1 MWTDLCLG
9 ASVVMAA
16 FIVAIVAPIVAN
28 AMVNAERERPHRVTA
43 AETACPNDG
52 APASGTAAAAA
63 MPGAT
68 PSAVTV
74 PKTAADRPPAFPPR
88 SDGTV
93 RTPNPSATQSP
104 EPPATSDT
112 ATQTPSTDAD
122 DTANDGRQQPATAHP
137 ESVSVLPPRPP
148 HNWIIPP
155 LATDIRTVESGV
167 AAGLDELGEPSEY
180 AELEH
185 RPVNDAQASSAPT
198 AVALDMLECHGAT
211 AASVSIRGVGHR
223 DFRHPRQDAAAIR
236 AVGERIVAVV
246 CDGVSASPRSHI
258 GAASACKAVLS
269 CVQRQLEEGIDVDR
283 IDWPQVT
290 DAVRATLR
298 EQASRLLKPQ
308 HGTSGDA
315 DRQTADADAVAAQ
328 LLGTTCDVLV
338 VDVGGDTPR
347 FTRATLSGDGF
358 GYLVDAVR
366 GIEFL
371 GSTKVQPDAADP
383 ASTTAAG
390 GTGGA
395 NAVSAD
401 TTGAAAPANTTT
413 VAGGRTGT
421 EQDVRLASSAVRPL
435 PADPGD
441 RFPMVV
447 SGRLL
452 RGRQAVAIVSDGLG
466 DDLRDGS
473 TAASGYLFRRLVR
486 PIPQHE
492 LLRIASY
499 LKLGSTDDRSAV
511 IVWL

>member
-1 MWTDLCLG
+1 MWTEMCLG
-9 ASVVMAA
+9 LSIVAAA
-16 FIVAIVAPIVAN
+16 FVVAVAAPFVAN
-28 AMVNAERERPHRVTA
+28 AIVNAEQERPRRVPVA
-43 AETACPNDG
+43 AAPSPDG
-52 APASGTAAAAA
+52 GTSASGTTAPVTMPDAASNTVPSATSAA

-88 SDGTV
+88 SDSTV

-122 DTANDGRQQPATAHP
+122 DTANDGRHQPATAHP
-137 ESVSVLPPRPP
+137 ESVSALPPRPP

-155 LATDIRTVESGV
+155 LTTDIRTVESGV

-338 VDVGGDTPR
+338 VDVGGDAPR

-371 GSTKVQPDAADP
+371 GSTKVRPGATLPADEAGIEPDA
-383 ASTTAAG
+383 
-390 GTGGA
+390 
-395 NAVSAD
+395 
-401 TTGAAAPANTTT
+401 
-413 VAGGRTGT
+413 
-421 EQDVRLASSAVRPL
+421 RLTSSAVRPL

-473 TAASGYLFRRLVR
+473 TAAAGYLFRRLVR

>member
-74 PKTAADRPPAFPPR
+74 PKTAADRPPAF
-88 SDGTV
+88 
-93 RTPNPSATQSP
+93 
-104 EPPATSDT
+104 
-112 ATQTPSTDAD
+112 
-122 DTANDGRQQPATAHP
+122 
-137 ESVSVLPPRPP
+137 PPRPP

-223 DFRHPRQDAAAIR
+223 DFRHPRQDATAIR

-258 GAASACKAVLS
+258 GAASTCKAVLS
-269 CVQRQLEEGIDVDR
+269 CVQRQLDEGTDIDR

-290 DAVRATLR
+290 AAVRATLR
-298 EQASRLLKPQ
+298 EQASRALRPR
-308 HGTSGDA
+308 HGAPGDA
-315 DRQTADADAVAAQ
+315 DRQAADADAVAAQ

-347 FTRATLSGDGF
+347 FTRATLAGDGF

-371 GSTKVQPDAADP
+371 GSTKVRP
-383 ASTTAAG
+383 
-390 GTGGA
+390 GA
-395 NAVSAD
+395 
-401 TTGAAAPANTTT
+401 T
-413 VAGGRTGT
+413 
-421 EQDVRLASSAVRPL
+421 L
-435 PADPGD
+435 PADEAG
-441 RFPMVV
+441 
-447 SGRLL
+447 
-452 RGRQAVAIVSDGLG
+452 I
-466 DDLRDGS
+466 
-473 TAASGYLFRRLVR
+473 
-486 PIPQHE
+486 
-492 LLRIASY
+492 
-499 LKLGSTDDRSAV
+499 
-511 IVWL
+511 

>member
-1 MWTDLCLG
+1 M
-9 ASVVMAA
+9 
-16 FIVAIVAPIVAN
+16 
-28 AMVNAERERPHRVTA
+28 
-43 AETACPNDG
+43 
-52 APASGTAAAAA
+52 
-63 MPGAT
+63 
-68 PSAVTV
+68 SA
-74 PKTAADRPPAFPPR
+74 
-88 SDGTV
+88 
-93 RTPNPSATQSP
+93 
-104 EPPATSDT
+104 
-112 ATQTPSTDAD
+112 
-122 DTANDGRQQPATAHP
+122 
-137 ESVSVLPPRPP
+137 LPPRPP

-185 RPVNDAQASSAPT
+185 RPVNDAQAASAPT

-223 DFRHPRQDAAAIR
+223 DFRHPRQDATAIR

-258 GAASACKAVLS
+258 GAASTCKAVLS
-269 CVQRQLEEGIDVDR
+269 CVQRQLDEGTDIDR

-290 DAVRATLR
+290 AAVRATLR
-298 EQASRLLKPQ
+298 EQASRALRPR
-308 HGTSGDA
+308 HGAPGDA
-315 DRQTADADAVAAQ
+315 DRQAADADAVAAQ

-347 FTRATLSGDGF
+347 FTRATLAGDGF

-371 GSTKVQPDAADP
+371 GSTKVRPGATLPADEAGIEPDA
-383 ASTTAAG
+383 
-390 GTGGA
+390 
-395 NAVSAD
+395 
-401 TTGAAAPANTTT
+401 
-413 VAGGRTGT
+413 
-421 EQDVRLASSAVRPL
+421 RLTSSAVRPL

-473 TAASGYLFRRLVR
+473 TAAAGYLFRRLVR

>member
-74 PKTAADRPPAFPPR
+74 PKTAADRPPAF
-88 SDGTV
+88 
-93 RTPNPSATQSP
+93 
-104 EPPATSDT
+104 
-112 ATQTPSTDAD
+112 
-122 DTANDGRQQPATAHP
+122 
-137 ESVSVLPPRPP
+137 PPRPP

-223 DFRHPRQDAAAIR
+223 DFRHPRQDATAIR

-258 GAASACKAVLS
+258 GAASTCKAVLS
-269 CVQRQLEEGIDVDR
+269 CVQRQLDEGTDIDR
-283 IDWPQVT
+283 ID
-290 DAVRATLR
+290 
-298 EQASRLLKPQ
+298 
-308 HGTSGDA
+308 
-315 DRQTADADAVAAQ
+315 
-328 LLGTTCDVLV
+328 
-338 VDVGGDTPR
+338 
-347 FTRATLSGDGF
+347 
-358 GYLVDAVR
+358 
-366 GIEFL
+366 
-371 GSTKVQPDAADP
+371 
-383 ASTTAAG
+383 
-390 GTGGA
+390 
-395 NAVSAD
+395 
-401 TTGAAAPANTTT
+401 
-413 VAGGRTGT
+413 
-421 EQDVRLASSAVRPL
+421 
-435 PADPGD
+435 
-441 RFPMVV
+441 
-447 SGRLL
+447 
-452 RGRQAVAIVSDGLG
+452 
-466 DDLRDGS
+466 
-473 TAASGYLFRRLVR
+473 
-486 PIPQHE
+486 
-492 LLRIASY
+492 
-499 LKLGSTDDRSAV
+499 
-511 IVWL
+511 